1 MFITA
6 VHHIAIITTNY
17 QVSKT
22 FYTEVL
28 GFSIIAE
35 TYRAERDSYKLDLAI
50 NGLYQIELFS
60 FPEAKERASY
70 PEAKGLRH
78 LAFAVTDIEA
88 AFGHMQQKGITPQ
101 PIRVDGLTGK
111 KFFFFYD
118 PDGQPLEMYEQ

>member
-1 MFITA
+1 MHITA

-17 QVSKT
+17 EVSKA
-22 FYTEVL
+22 FYTKVL
-28 GFSIIAE
+28 GFTIIAE
-35 TYRAERDSYKLDLAI
+35 TYRAERASYKLDLAI
-50 NGLYQIELFS
+50 NGLYQLELFS

-78 LAFAVTDIEA
+78 LAFAVPDIA
-88 AFGHMQQKGITPQ
+88 VAFEHLQQHGITLQ
-101 PIRVDGLTGK
+101 PIRVDEFTGK

>member
-1 MFITA
+1 MLIKA

-28 GFSIIAE
+28 GFTIIAE
-35 TYRAERDSYKLDLAI
+35 TYRADRDSYKLDLAI

-78 LAFAVTDIEA
+78 LAFGVTDIEG
-88 AFGHMQQKGITPQ
+88 AFRHLEQNGVRPQ
-101 PIRVDGLTGK
+101 PVRVDEFTGK